1 MFRCRLSRTLG
12 EMKLSIPA
20 VHKNYVQSA
29 HQMVARTP
37 SILRNLI
44 MMALCF
50 LFAGTAQAE
59 VILQTSGSSIV
70 TLQLGDK
77 IGQSFTPATSG
88 SITKVGFSGNGGT
101 YRLAIHEGYGQTG
114 AQIYWDYSVELYTTA
129 TGSVHLLTLDTPVP
143 VTAGQTY
150 TITLLNADVIYS
162 PRGIISSASDV
173 YPGGTGMV
181 FSNSTGIPSDRG
193 SDFVFR
199 VDIEDVTAPVLSAVT
214 NVPSPTAD
222 STPSYTFSSNEAG
235 TISYGGGCSAATT
248 SAVSGN
254 NTITFNSLAD
264 GTYSNCTVR
273 VSDAAGNASAA
284 LKVNTFTVDTT
295 APTLTELTPVPTMT
309 NDNTPSYTFRSTE
322 AGVIGYGG
330 SCSAIIGA
338 ASAGQTTVIFNILPD
353 GHYSN
358 CTLNVTD
365 GLGNRSA
372 NLAVSP
378 FTVDTVAPG
387 APSGLLAVNENSSN
401 GTVVGLVSGGGADV
415 TYSLTSNAG
424 GRFAIDA
431 GGTVTVANGVLL
443 DHESAPSQNIT
454 VRARDLAGNTT
465 DSVLAVTINNVNEAP
480 VISGSPATSVEG
492 YTAYSFTPNAI
503 DPEGDAITFS
513 ITNKP
518 VWASFDSTTGTLSG
532 EPDNSYTGT
541 TSGIVISAS
550 DGSLSASLGAFNLTV
565 SENLDIDGDG
575 MPNDWEIANGFD
587 PFDPNDAGGDAD
599 GDGLTNLEEYEAGTN
614 PLEDDNPPVVTAPDD
629 LITASTA
636 LFTEVDLGEATA
648 VDDKDGEITPTADI
662 QFFAPGMHIVTWSAT
677 DSAGNT
683 GTATQTVMVEP
694 RASFGQTQTTAEGAS
709 VTVSVMLNGRAASYP
724 VTIPYT
730 VSGTAAT
737 DGSDHDL
744 LDGEIVI
751 ASGTEG
757 SVSFNVVDDGAGEG
771 SETMVLTMGATNNAV
786 IGENAEITINI
797 VEGNVAPRQVLA
809 AKQNG
814 LQTRLV
820 GIGEGPV
827 MISSDV
833 IDPNAGDTH
842 DYDWSASDNV
852 LVDLDGNSETFTF
865 DPYGLTPGVYTV
877 RLAVSDGTDIST
889 ASLTLNVLMV
899 LPKLVDYLDR
909 DGDGVDDAS
918 DGYGDSNNDG
928 IADYLDAVNA
938 VNVMSGQANNSTS
951 HLVETETGLQLSLG
965 EVALHSGLGQAVV
978 SQAKL
983 QDYTGVVEDDAFLYR
998 DGFHDFTVN
1007 GLAEAGQSV
1016 KVVLPQSIAIPA
1028 QATYRKVVDGR
1039 WKSFVENGRNRV
1051 ASASGAEGFCPSPG
1065 DSAYTPGL
1073 AAGNWCVQL
1082 TVEDG
1087 GPNDADGKAN
1097 RTVVDPGG
1105 VGVSTIEEEPAE
1117 VLNSGG
1123 GSLSPLWWVVLFGCT
1138 MLRGGLLSRKPRV
1151 MQQRIAREAITALRI
1166 A

>member
-1 MFRCRLSRTLG
+1 MLRSL
-12 EMKLSIPA
+12 
-20 VHKNYVQSA
+20 
-29 HQMVARTP
+29 
-37 SILRNLI
+37 IL
-44 MMALCF
+44 MALCF
-50 LFAGTAQAE
+50 LIAGTARAE
-59 VILQTSGSSIV
+59 VILQTSGASI
-70 TLQLGDK
+70 LSLELGDK

-114 AQIYWDYSVELYTTA
+114 TEIYSDYSVELHTTA
-129 TGSVHLLTLDTPVP
+129 IGSVHLLTLDTPTP

-150 TITLLNADVIYS
+150 TITLLNADVLYS
-162 PRGIISSASDV
+162 PRGIRSSASDV

-181 FSNSTGIPSDRG
+181 FSNHTGAPSDRG

-214 NVPSPTAD
+214 NVPTPTAD

-235 TISYGGGCSAATT
+235 TITYGGGCSAAKT

-254 NTITFNSLAD
+254 NTITFNSLTD

-295 APTLTELTPVPTMT
+295 APTLTEVTPVPAMT
-309 NDNTPSYTFRSTE
+309 KDNTPSYTFHSTE

-330 SCSAIIGA
+330 SCSAIVGM
-338 ASAGQTTVIFNILPD
+338 ASAGQNTVIFNILPD
-353 GHYSN
+353 GQYSN
-358 CTLNVTD
+358 CTINVSD

-387 APSGLLAVNENSSN
+387 APSGLLAVDENSSN
-401 GTVVGLVSGGGADV
+401 GTVVGLVSGGGADA

-431 GGTVTVANGVLL
+431 GGAVTVANGALL
-443 DHESAPSQNIT
+443 DHESAPSHNIT

-480 VISGSPATSVEG
+480 MITGSPATSVEG
-492 YTAYSFTPNAI
+492 YSAYSFTPNAT

-518 VWASFDSTTGTLSG
+518 VWASFDSATGTLSG
-532 EPDNSYTGT
+532 EPDNSHTGT

-587 PFDPNDAGGDAD
+587 PFDPSDADGDAD
-599 GDGLTNLEEYEAGTN
+599 GDGITNLEEYENGSN
-614 PLEDDNPPVVTAPDD
+614 PLEDDNPPVVTPPEDVV
-629 LITASTA
+629 TGSTA
-636 LFTEVDLGEATA
+636 LYTEVALGEAIA
-648 VDDKDGEITPTADI
+648 LDDKDGEITPTADTR
-662 QFFAPGMHIVTWSAT
+662 FFAPGLHTVTWSAT

-694 RASFGQTQTTAEGAS
+694 RASFGQAQTTAEGTS
-709 VTVSVMLNGRAASYP
+709 VTVKVMLNGNAALYP

-744 LDGEIVI
+744 VDGEIVI

-757 SVSFNVVDDGAGEG
+757 SVSFNTVDDGAGEG
-771 SETMVLTMGATNNAV
+771 NETITLSMGDTANAV
-786 IGENAEITINI
+786 IGEKAEVTIAL
-797 VEGNVAPRQVLA
+797 VEGNVAPELVLTA
-809 AKQNG
+809 EQNG
-814 LQTRLV
+814 LNTRLV

-827 MISSDV
+827 IIRSDIV
-833 IDPNAGDTH
+833 DANAADSH
-842 DYDWSASDNV
+842 ALDWSASDNV
-852 LVDLDGNSETFTF
+852 LVDLDASAETFTF
-865 DPYGLTPGVYTV
+865 DPYGLNPGVYTV
-877 RLAVSDGTDIST
+877 RLAVNDGTDTST
-889 ASLTLNVLMV
+889 ASLTLNVLTV

-909 DGDGVDDAS
+909 DGDGMDDAS
-918 DGYGDSNNDG
+918 EGYGDSDNDG
-928 IADYLDAVNA
+928 VADYLDAIA
-938 VNVMSGQANNSTS
+938 APNVLSGQSNNSTS
-951 HLVETETGLQLSLG
+951 YLVETETGLQLSLG
-965 EVALHSGLGQAVV
+965 EGALFSGLGQAVV
-978 SQAKL
+978 SLQKL
-983 QDYTGVVEDDAFLYR
+983 QQYTGLPDDEEFLYSG
-998 DGFHDFTVN
+998 DLFDFTVK
-1007 GLAEAGQSV
+1007 GLAAAGQSV
-1016 KVVLPQSIAIPA
+1016 QVVLPQTTAIPA
-1028 QATYRKVVDGR
+1028 RATYRKVVDGR
-1039 WKSFVENGRNRV
+1039 WQTFVENSSNQV
-1051 ASASGAEGFCPSPG
+1051 ASAPGAQGYCPSPG

-1082 TVEDG
+1082 TIEDG
-1087 GPNDADGKAN
+1087 GPNDADRMAN

-1105 VGVSTIEEEPAE
+1105 VGVSTAEPE
-1117 VLNSGG
+1117 TVEGVSSGGG
-1123 GSLSPLWWVVLFGCT
+1123 GSLNPLWLMVLLSIT
-1138 MLRGGLLSRKPRV
+1138 VLRTSLLSRQRGV
-1151 MQQRIAREAITALRI
+1151 MN
-1166 A
+1166 